1 MTNRK
6 QRRAKATKEEQ
17 VYKISGLSEETL
29 QDRLNSKEEWKPTS
43 SAQAEE
49 DVTKK
54 APWTPC
60 RVFNLI
66 SWVLIALSMISFIV
80 VMWVPVAW
88 LIITVCTM
96 VAVGVFSLFFT
107 TGKKCSNP
115 LLDSNGTAL

>member
-17 VYKISGLSEETL
+17 VYKTSGLSEETL
-29 QDRLNSKEEWKPTS
+29 QDRLNRGEWKPS
-43 SAQAEE
+43 SSIQVAE
-49 DVTKK
+49 DATKK
-54 APWTPC
+54 APWTPR

-66 SWVLIALSMISFIV
+66 SWVLIALSMIGFIV

-96 VAVGVFSLFFT
+96 FAVGVFSLFFT
-107 TGKKCSNP
+107 TGKKGSNP
-115 LLDSNGTAL
+115 LLDFNGTAL